1 MRTMICFMGL
11 HDIHAKQYRN
21 DWFTMVGAH
30 GLRWYQHWC
39 SQWAN
44 ELNLQIVL
52 WEKMWEM
59 RDEWSTKHETSFVFH
74 EIGMSETQIC
84 QWECH
89 GKLMGSWSCISMRS
103 IGWDDWYEMSWNEMR
118 WNELK
123 WHEMRMKSMS
133 VHEACECH
141 QNLLCIMLKKSAP
154 SVQSAHQCHQCH
166 QQISPSEP
174 WLLHWSVDS
183 WASSVLQLG
192 KIIG

>member
-11 HDIHAKQYRN
+11 HDIHPKQYSWLVHN
-21 DWFTMVGAH
+21 G
-30 GLRWYQHWC
+30 WC
-39 SQWAN
+39 TWAEVVSAWVQPMSQWA
-44 ELNLQIVL
+44 QSADCFVG
-52 WEKMWEM
+52 KMWEM

-89 GKLMGSWSCISMRS
+89 GKLMGSWSCISMRLH
-103 IGWDDWYEMSWNEMR
+103 GWDDWYEMSWNEMR

-174 WLLHWSVDS
+174 WLLQWSVDS
-183 WASSVLQLG
+183 SASSVLQLG